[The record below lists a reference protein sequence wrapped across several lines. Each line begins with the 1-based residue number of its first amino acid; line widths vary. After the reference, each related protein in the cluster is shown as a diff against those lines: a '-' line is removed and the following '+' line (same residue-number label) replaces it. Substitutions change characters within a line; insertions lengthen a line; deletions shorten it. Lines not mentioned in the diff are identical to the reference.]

1 MLLVEDMIDSGTT
14 MKAVLNK
21 IDALYRPK
29 SLRTAIAFHKK
40 TRKNAEWGYFGNY
53 TGFLVNETFTIGY
66 GMDYNGH
73 FRDCPHLCEINEL
86 GIETFKKK
94 TQPAANE

>member
-21 IDALYRPK
+21 IDSLFRPK

-40 TRKNAEWGYFGNY
+40 TPKNIEWGYFGNY
-53 TGFLVNETFTIGY
+53 TGFLVSDAFMIGY
-66 GMDYNGH
+66 GLDYNGQ
-73 FRDCPHLCEINEL
+73 FRDCPHLCEINAH
-86 GIETFKKK
+86 GIETYKKK
-94 TQPAANE
+94 TQ